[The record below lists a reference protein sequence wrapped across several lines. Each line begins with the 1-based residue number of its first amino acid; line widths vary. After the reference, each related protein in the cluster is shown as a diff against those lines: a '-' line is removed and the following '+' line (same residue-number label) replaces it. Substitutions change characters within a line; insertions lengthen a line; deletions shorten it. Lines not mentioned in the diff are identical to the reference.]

1 MTNSFNYL
9 RAPDVDAQYDRNA
22 QLQQNQV
29 ASIGKEN
36 TREALTKVKNDQNKE
51 SVSDIFNAL
60 APFSEGIG
68 KLAGVG
74 HKIKMD
80 LADAQVKL
88 DNAVRTEKSTEEQQ
102 LEEQESQIESDS
114 KLINKVANDLE
125 KEDGPES
132 LPVEELRQR
141 DPYYRAAQRKYEINE
156 VVENAAFKLEER
168 KEDLT
173 ITDEE
178 GNELSFD
185 SITKGSDMAA
195 WLKKFKAEYILN
207 DMKDITAGA
216 YARHADKPLTTLL
229 QNTANSWNT
238 ENVRKQKAE
247 RLEQVGQSIAIAA
260 RGSGEKLTDVVIQEI
275 QSGRASTKQVA
286 GILLTLAQG
295 QEISD
300 EEFDSLTDLSRTFK
314 KNGKDT
320 SVSEQFAL
328 YLPAIKKARLSAESS
343 KFDNY
348 VKAKRNAEIQ
358 NQSFLEQSAY
368 EDLQNGG
375 DGTLSDSFLEQ
386 ADDKF
391 FEVNGFRSETIKK
404 WRENKSTE
412 VVESKEQLKDIR
424 ERIALGTFERK
435 ELHFLSPSV
444 KQTVQGLLNNS
455 PNYAADNAMHAVN
468 FKTLETM
475 VKGGLRASIHGER
488 HYSVHPMI
496 DKIKSQY
503 LSELKRNP
511 AMTADDA
518 RRKVEEQFLRDL
530 KKEGFRNANG
540 YTEFITNPGESL
552 QATIKR
558 NQKFNTI
565 KETINAIGP
574 KSALDSPG
582 LFYSENELQS
592 KINMMEAGGN
602 NFTSTDMLK
611 AQLAGAAHPRLLI
624 RDLAKKQG
632 IEMDLPPIFE
642 VAQDIFTGEHAQ
654 AITNA
659 GTVNSVKRAFA
670 ALKQTRNLPPRPIFG
685 GNDEGDYTEAD
696 AFSESYG
703 KLSRVIAKPEGT
715 DNPDGYRKMFGGS
728 TFEDFSDH
736 PRKVNTSKSGLSSD
750 AAGKYQFLSTTW
762 DEAAAATGVTD
773 FSPKSQEIAARY
785 LIQRAGIDPD
795 APINSKEEFIRVMNA
810 LSPVWASI
818 PNTEGKSRYNQPVAS
833 IDDLW
838 QRYQG

>member
-29 ASIGKEN
+29 GSIAKQGIKE
-36 TREALTKVKNDQNKE
+36 AVTKVTNDQNKE

-68 KLAGVG
+68 KLAGEG
-74 HKIKMD
+74 HKIKTD

-88 DNAVRTEKSTEEQQ
+88 DNAVRTDKSPEEQQ
-102 LEEQESQIESDS
+102 LEEQESQIENNS

-156 VVENAAFKLEER
+156 VVENAAFNLEER
-168 KEDLT
+168 KADLT

-178 GNELSFD
+178 GNELTYD

-229 QNTANSWNT
+229 RQTANAWNS

-247 RLEQVGQSIAIAA
+247 RLETSLRSIAIAA
-260 RGSGEKLTDVVIQEI
+260 RGKGPQLADVVMQEI
-275 QSGRASTKQVA
+275 QSGRVTTKQVGNA
-286 GILLTLAQG
+286 LIMLASNE
-295 QEISD
+295 EISD
-300 EEFDSLTDLSRTFK
+300 EEFDLLTDRTKTFE
-314 KNGKDT
+314 KNGKQITAGD
-320 SVSEQFAL
+320 QLAL
-328 YLPAIKKARLSAESS
+328 YIPEMKKARLSAESS

-375 DGTLSDSFLEQ
+375 DGTLSDSFLKQ
-386 ADDKF
+386 ADEKF
-391 FEVNGFRSETIKK
+391 FEANGFRSETIKK

-412 VVESKEQLKDIR
+412 VVESKEKLKDIR
-424 ERIALGTFERK
+424 ERIALGTFDKK
-435 ELHFLSPSV
+435 ELHFLSPSI

-455 PNYAADNAMHAVN
+455 PNYAADNALHKVN
-468 FKTLETM
+468 LKTLETM

-511 AMTADDA
+511 AMTPDDA

-530 KKEGFRNANG
+530 KKEGFRDANG
-540 YTEFITNPGESL
+540 YPEFITNPGESL
-552 QATIKR
+552 EATKR
-558 NQKFNTI
+558 RNAKFNTI
-565 KETINAIGP
+565 KDTINAVGA
-574 KSALDSPG
+574 KSALESPG
-582 LFYSENELQS
+582 LFYSQNELQS
-592 KINMMEAGGN
+592 KVNMMEAGGN
-602 NFTSTDMLK
+602 SFTSSDMLL

-624 RDLAKKQG
+624 RDLAEKQG
-632 IEMDLPPIFE
+632 IKMDLPPIYE

-659 GTVNSVKRAFA
+659 GTVNTVKRAFA
-670 ALKQTRNLPPRPIFG
+670 ALTQTRGLPVRSVFG
-685 GNDEGDYTEAD
+685 GSNEGDYTEAD

-703 KLSRVIAKPEGT
+703 KLSRVITGPEGT
-715 DNPDGYRKMFGGS
+715 SGADGYRTMFGGS

-736 PRKVNTSKSGLSSD
+736 PRKLNTSNGLTSD

-762 DEAAAATGVTD
+762 DEASAATGVTD
-773 FSPKSQEIAARY
+773 FSPRSQEIAARY

-810 LSPVWASI
+810 LSPVWASL
-818 PNTEGKSRYNQPVAS
+818 PDTQGKSRYNQPVAS
-833 IDDLW
+833 HDELW

>member
-9 RAPDVDAQYDRNA
+9 RAPDVDALYDRNA

-36 TREALTKVKNDQNKE
+36 AREALTKVKNDQNKE

-68 KLAGVG
+68 KLSVVG
-74 HKIKMD
+74 HKIKTD

-88 DNAVRTEKSTEEQQ
+88 DNSTSIEKSTEEQQ
-102 LEEQESQIESDS
+102 LEEQEDQIEKNSR
-114 KLINKVANDLE
+114 LINRVANDLE

-156 VVENAAFKLEER
+156 LVENATFKIEER

-178 GNELSFD
+178 GNELTYD

-195 WLKKFKAEYILN
+195 WLKKFKAEYILDN
-207 DMKDITAGA
+207 MKGITAGA

-229 QNTANSWNT
+229 ANQANSWNS
-238 ENVRKQKAE
+238 ENVKKQKAE
-247 RLEQVGQSIAIAA
+247 RLETSYRSIAIAA
-260 RGSGEKLTDVVIQEI
+260 RGSSEELRDVLLKENLANRI
-275 QSGRASTKQVA
+275 STKQGA
-286 GILLTLAQG
+286 TAIHNLIETRGISPAQLDGLLDP
-295 QEISD
+295 SY
-300 EEFDSLTDLSRTFK
+300 TFK

-320 SVSEQFAL
+320 TLADQYAL
-328 YLPAIKKARLSAESS
+328 YVPGWKKAALASESA

-348 VKAKRNAEIQ
+348 VKAQRNAELE
-358 NQSFLEQSAY
+358 NKSFLEQSAY

-375 DGTLSDSFLEQ
+375 DGTLSDSFLEK
-386 ADDKF
+386 ADDTF
-391 FEVNGFRSETIKK
+391 FEVNGFRSETIKL
-404 WRENKSTE
+404 WRENNSTE
-412 VVESKEQLKDIR
+412 VVETKEQLKDIR
-424 ERIALGTFERK
+424 KRIALGTFEKK

-444 KQTVQGLLNNS
+444 KQTVQGLLNQS
-455 PNYAADNAMHAVN
+455 PNYKADNTLHN
-468 FKTLETM
+468 TNLKTLETM

-496 DKIKSQY
+496 DKIRNQY
-503 LSELKRNP
+503 LSELERNP
-511 AMTADDA
+511 AMTPDDA
-518 RRKVEEQFLRDL
+518 RKKVEEQFIKDL
-530 KKEGFRNANG
+530 KNKGFRNANG

-558 NQKFNTI
+558 NEKFNTI

-582 LFYSENELQS
+582 LFYSVNELQS

-602 NFTSTDMLK
+602 NFTSADMLK
-611 AQLAGAAHPRLLI
+611 AQLAGTAHPRLLI
-624 RDLAKKQG
+624 RDLAEKQG
-632 IEMDLPPIFE
+632 IKMDLPPIFE
-642 VAQDIFTGEHAQ
+642 VAQDVFTGEHAQ

-659 GTVNSVKRAFA
+659 GTVNTVKRAFA

-703 KLSRVIAKPEGT
+703 KLSKVITGPEGT
-715 DNPDGYRKMFGGS
+715 SGPEGYKTMFGGS
-728 TFEDFSDH
+728 KFEDFSDH
-736 PRKVNTSKSGLSSD
+736 PRKLNTSNGLTSD

-762 DEAAAATGVTD
+762 DEASEATGVTD
-773 FSPKSQEIAARY
+773 FSPRSQEIAARY
-785 LIQRAGIDPD
+785 LIERAGIDPD

-818 PNTEGKSRYNQPVAS
+818 PDTQGKSRYNQPVATH
-833 IDDLW
+833 DELW
-838 QRYQG
+838 KRYQG

>member
-29 ASIGKEN
+29 GSMSKQSIKE
-36 TREALTKVKNDQNKE
+36 AVTKVKNDQNKE

-74 HKIKMD
+74 HKIKTD

-88 DNAVRTEKSTEEQQ
+88 DNAVRTDKSPEEQQ
-102 LEEQESQIESDS
+102 LEVKESEIESDS

-156 VVENAAFKLEER
+156 VVENAAFNLEER
-168 KEDLT
+168 KADLT

-178 GNELSFD
+178 GNELTYD

-207 DMKDITAGA
+207 NMKDITAGA

-328 YLPAIKKARLSAESS
+328 YMPAIKKARLTAESS

-391 FEVNGFRSETIKK
+391 FEANGFRSETIRK

-424 ERIALGTFERK
+424 ERIALGTFDKK
-435 ELHFLSPSV
+435 ELHFLSPSI

-455 PNYAADNAMHAVN
+455 PNYAADNALHKVN
-468 FKTLETM
+468 LKTLETM

-511 AMTADDA
+511 AMTPEDA

-530 KKEGFRNANG
+530 NKEGFRNANG
-540 YTEFITNPGESL
+540 YLEFITNPGESL
-552 QATIKR
+552 EATKR
-558 NQKFNTI
+558 RNAKFNTI
-565 KETINAIGP
+565 KDTINAVGA
-574 KSALDSPG
+574 KSALESPG
-582 LFYSENELQS
+582 LFYSQNELQS
-592 KINMMEAGGN
+592 KVNMMEAGGN
-602 NFTSTDMLK
+602 SFTSADMLL

-624 RDLAKKQG
+624 RDLAEKQG
-632 IEMDLPPIFE
+632 IKMDLPPIYE
-642 VAQDIFTGEHAQ
+642 VAQDIFTGAHAQ

-659 GTVNSVKRAFA
+659 GTVNTVKRAFA
-670 ALKQTRNLPPRPIFG
+670 ALTQTRGLPVRSVFG
-685 GNDEGDYTEAD
+685 GGQVPESDTTALQEVAAELGVDAIDLATIIGFETGGTYEPEQVGGEGDNYRGLIQFGGPEREAYGVTPGMTFEEQLRGPVLNYFKDRFAKAGMSTQGASLEDLYTT
-696 AFSESYG
+696 
-703 KLSRVIAKPEGT
+703 VIAGNPGANRNAQDSNGT
-715 DNPDGYRKMFGGS
+715 SAISGVAKMGP
-728 TFEDFSDH
+728 H
-736 PRKVNTSKSGLSSD
+736 R
-750 AAGKYQFLSTTW
+750 
-762 DEAAAATGVTD
+762 EAAI
-773 FSPKSQEIAARY
+773 KRY
-785 LIQRAGIDPD
+785 GL
-795 APINSKEEFIRVMNA
+795 
-810 LSPVWASI
+810 
-818 PNTEGKSRYNQPVAS
+818 
-833 IDDLW
+833 
-838 QRYQG
+838 